1 MSELDLTP
9 LEPEPQASGDVQN
22 TPASDTPAPQPVDL
36 DLEAYALIHAEE
48 TKKRRRWLLLLSLLL
63 ILLAAVTYQF
73 FHYIQQPKP
82 LPYLLPPPVSLKY
95 PPHYLFSIYEIDQPV
110 GVAVSLNGDRI
121 YVAESG
127 GERLVRIFDRD
138 GNALSS
144 SAPPNTN
151 VGERSPVYLTTD
163 QSGHVYVSDRM
174 QHAVYIYD
182 HDGRFLDTILA
193 ADLTLSKYITQQS
206 GSPVLGAALAY
217 NLFRGL
223 VSYQSTDGS
232 DKTFPLPQVEDW
244 APLGLRFGANDNL
257 YLTDVTKDS
266 NRVWVL
272 ALRDLTTAN
281 SWTNFNPPAISFGAS
296 GQENG
301 QFLFP
306 NSAMTDSQGRIYVSD
321 GNNGRIT
328 VWDKTGSF
336 LFNFGR
342 GTGDGSLNLPRGIFI
357 DSRDRLHIVDAV
369 GQKVHVYDVSGS
381 EPAFL
386 FSFGDFGADD
396 GLFNYPNDIAIDA
409 SGRLYIADR
418 ENNRVQV
425 WSY

>member
-1 MSELDLTP
+1 MSELKPTDQQHTS
-9 LEPEPQASGDVQN
+9 EPSGGANAMDASENPTTQSTG
-22 TPASDTPAPQPVDL
+22 L
-36 DLEAYALIHAEE
+36 DIEAYALIHNEE
-48 TKKRRRWLLLLSLLL
+48 IKKRRRWLLLLLLL
-63 ILLAAVTYQF
+63 LLLLAAVCGLFYRYLTR
-73 FHYIQQPKP
+73 PAP
-82 LPYLLPPPVSLKY
+82 LPELIAPQANLNY
-95 PPHYLFSIYEIDQPV
+95 PPHYLFSIYEIDKPV
-110 GVAVSLNGDRI
+110 GVAISPSGDRI
-121 YVAESG
+121 FVAESD

-217 NLFRGL
+217 NLFRSL

>member
-1 MSELDLTP
+1 MSKHELTS
-9 LEPEPQASGDVQN
+9 LEPELQASGDVQN
-22 TPASDTPAPQPVDL
+22 TPASDTPAPRPVDL
-36 DLEAYALIHAEE
+36 DLEEYALIHGEE
-48 TKKRRRWLLLLSLLL
+48 TKKRRRWLMLLLLLL
-63 ILLAAVTYQF
+63 ILLAAVTCQF
-73 FHYIQQPKP
+73 IRYIRQPKP

-127 GERLVRIFDRD
+127 GERLMRIFDRD
-138 GNALSS
+138 GNALGSS
-144 SAPPNTN
+144 TQPNTA
-151 VGERSPVYLTTD
+151 VGERSPVYLTAD

-174 QHAVYIYD
+174 QHAVFVYD
-182 HDGRFLDTILA
+182 RDGRFLDAILA
-193 ADLTLSKYITQQS
+193 ADLTLNQYIAKQT
-206 GSPVLGAALAY
+206 GSLETNEALAY

-223 VSYQSTDGS
+223 VSYRSTDAS
-232 DKTFPLPQVEDW
+232 DKTLPLPQVEDW
-244 APLGLRFGANDNL
+244 SPMGLRFGTNDHL
-257 YLTDVTKDS
+257 YLTDVTKDR
-266 NRVWVL
+266 NRIWVL
-272 ALRDLTTAN
+272 DLGELPIAY
-281 SWTNFNPPAISFGAS
+281 SWTSFNPPAISFGAS
-296 GQENG
+296 GKENG

-306 NSAMTDSQGRIYVSD
+306 NSAMADSQGRIYVSD

-336 LFNFGR
+336 LFNFG
-342 GTGDGSLNLPRGIFI
+342 GGAGDGSLNLPRGIFI

-396 GLFNYPNDIAIDA
+396 GLFNYPNDIAIDT